1 MADRISSSSAR
12 SRLGMGLV
20 CIALGCYPLSIAL
33 GLLPV
38 DEAKVMAPMWV
49 IAMSGIVFVIAGG
62 MILSGNHS
70 WANDLLAGIL
80 CLLFGIMG
88 TWVSFFSASEGFS
101 GGVPL
106 LPHESNVTLGRW
118 VFGTGA
124 LICFAVSA
132 YAFWRAFQSS
142 RNLA

>member
-1 MADRISSSSAR
+1 MAERLSSLSRR
-12 SRLGMGLV
+12 SRLGMGLL
-20 CIALGCYPLSIAL
+20 CIALGCYPLSITF
-33 GLLPV
+33 GFLPV

-49 IAMSGIVFVIAGG
+49 VAMSGFVFIIAGG
-62 MILSGNHS
+62 MILLGNHS

-88 TWVSFFSASEGFS
+88 AWVSLFSSSKGFS

-118 VFGTGA
+118 LFGIGA
-124 LICFAVSA
+124 LISFAISA
-132 YAFWRAFQSS
+132 YAFRRAYQSS
-142 RNLA
+142 RYLA

>member
-1 MADRISSSSAR
+1 
-12 SRLGMGLV
+12 MGLV

-38 DEAKVMAPMWV
+38 DEAKLMAPMWV
-49 IAMSGIVFVIAGG
+49 VAMSGIVFVIAGG

-88 TWVSFFSASEGFS
+88 AWVSLFSASEGFS

-118 VFGTGA
+118 MFGIGA
-124 LICFAVSA
+124 LISFAISA
-132 YAFWRAFQSS
+132 YAFRRAFQSS